1 MTTERASLRGRLC
14 RVRRGV
20 AAAPRA
26 TSTARVLAVNGGMVR
41 VMTTSRRDVLVFGAS
56 AFALGA
62 SGCAILRGGAV
73 HPQWAA
79 SQASLTKELLTIPL
93 ADIRAVG
100 EGRVL
105 EARLEPAF
113 RDLLFSPRADGTV
126 VVVTANCP
134 HRGCVVDFDASHSEW
149 QCPCHD
155 SRFSLE
161 GVVKSGAA
169 KKNLLV
175 PVTRV
180 EGESLVV
187 ELERLRGPA

>member
-1 MTTERASLRGRLC
+1 
-14 RVRRGV
+14 
-20 AAAPRA
+20 
-26 TSTARVLAVNGGMVR
+26 
-41 VMTTSRRDVLVFGAS
+41 MTTSRRDLLVFGAS

-79 SQASLTKELLTIPL
+79 STASLTNDVLTIPL

-105 EARLEPAF
+105 EARLRPAF
-113 RDLLFSPRADGTV
+113 RDLLFSPRADGSV

-134 HRGCVVDFDASHSEW
+134 HNGCVVDFDVARSEW
-149 QCPCHD
+149 ECPCHE

-180 EGESLVV
+180 DGESLVV
-187 ELERLRGPA
+187 ELDRARS